1 MRLVIAD
8 DHRVVRDGI
17 RYMLADAPGIE
28 ITGEASTGEELI
40 DLLETDPVDVVLLDV
55 RMPGMNGFEVLER
68 LQEGLSQVRV
78 IMLSMHDAP
87 GYVRRAIE
95 LGAAGYLLKSAR
107 REEVIAAIDAV
118 LEGGAYVQ
126 GELLQPLVSGIGG
139 EPESGAAL
147 SPREHQVLQLVADG
161 FENKQIVT
169 ELNLSE
175 GTVKTYLRGIFRK
188 LDVASRTEAVAVG
201 LRRGIIDRPVGPF
214 LPNHLDEALHPDGGL
229 SLARCV
235 AQAVP

>member
-28 ITGEASTGEELI
+28 IAGEASSGEELI
-40 DLLETDPVDVVLLDV
+40 ELLETDPVDVVLLDV
-55 RMPGMNGFEVLER
+55 RMPGMNGFDVLER

-95 LGAAGYLLKSAR
+95 LGAAGYLLKSASR
-107 REEVIAAIDAV
+107 DEVIAAIDAV

-126 GELLQPLVSGIGG
+126 GELVQPLVNELASCGNVYFIGHG
-139 EPESGAAL
+139 VDLLQFFVGAVGK
-147 SPREHQVLQLVADG
+147 EW
-161 FENKQIVT
+161 N
-169 ELNLSE
+169 
-175 GTVKTYLRGIFRK
+175 
-188 LDVASRTEAVAVG
+188 RTEDVKQVVIFCHRSEASAQG
-201 LRRGIIDRPVGPF
+201 LVQARTPQERGGRKWADV
-214 LPNHLDEALHPDGGL
+214 H
-229 SLARCV
+229 
-235 AQAVP
+235 